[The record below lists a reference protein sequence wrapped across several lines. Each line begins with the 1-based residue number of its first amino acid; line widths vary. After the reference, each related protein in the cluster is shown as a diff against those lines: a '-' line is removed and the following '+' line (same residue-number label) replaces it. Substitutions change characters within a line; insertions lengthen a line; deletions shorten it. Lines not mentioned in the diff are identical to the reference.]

1 MKVGPLKCHEW
12 KDWNDQETLFHHFS
26 YEEDGMKTC
35 ARAREKETSHERYGV
50 WTRMRHL
57 TVHFDLILAIKSP
70 LYMHHNYLVPF
81 RKSMIYSR
89 VDQTKSGGKKY
100 SSNAIETD

>member
-1 MKVGPLKCHEW
+1 MNGRI
-12 KDWNDQETLFHHFS
+12 
-26 YEEDGMKTC
+26 GMTKKLYFTISHTKK
-35 ARAREKETSHERYGV
+35 AAGRRVRAREKETSHERYGV